1 MANLTEILNDC
12 IDRLAAGQS
21 VQECLDAYPE
31 QAPDLHPMLET
42 GLLARRVNYA
52 PAEVGEAHYRVRT
65 RVLQAA
71 ATKQK
76 IRVLPLRGW
85 ATMAASLLIIFFA
98 AYVLVGFSAESSLP
112 GESLYGVKRF
122 NEAIRLQL
130 SGHDPALEQQFAQRR
145 VDEVQQLLEGGQS
158 ADVSFKGTVEAMSS
172 TAWQVA
178 SLTVMVT
185 DTTQQDADIQVGD
198 SIKVEGQTTDQH
210 QLVASRI
217 TLIEKDTPD
226 QAPPISP
233 TPPNLPTD
241 GTPPIV
247 STPLLSITPHTP
259 EPTIVTPSSG
269 PETPT
274 TTPSTPTP
282 VAPPPTELDES
293 ATPTPSET
301 PEESET
307 PDDDD
312 HPEEGLED

>member
-21 VQECLDAYPE
+21 IQECLAAYPDY
-31 QAPDLHPMLET
+31 AADLHPMLEA
-42 GLLARRVNYA
+42 GLLARRISYA
-52 PAEVGEAHYRVRT
+52 PSEVGEAHYRVRA

-112 GESLYGVKRF
+112 GEPLYGVKRF

-130 SGHDPALEQQFAQRR
+130 SGNDPALEQQFAQRR
-145 VDEVQQLLEGGQS
+145 VDEIQQLLEGGQS
-158 ADVSFKGTVEAMSS
+158 AEVSFKGTVEALN
-172 TAWQVA
+172 TASWQVA
-178 SLTVMVT
+178 SLTVALT

-198 SIKVEGQTTDQH
+198 SVKVEGRTTDQR

-217 TLIEKDTPD
+217 TLIEKSTPD

-233 TPPNLPTD
+233 TPPSLPTD

-247 STPLLSITPHTP
+247 STPSLLITPHSP
-259 EPTIVTPSSG
+259 EPPAATPS
-269 PETPT
+269 
-274 TTPSTPTP
+274 PSTPEATTQ
-282 VAPPPTELDES
+282 VVPPPTELDES
-293 ATPTPSET
+293 ETPEPSET

-312 HPEEGLED
+312 HPEEESED